1 MPALTNPEEVRQT
14 AARLRASI
22 LRGEYAVDTPL
33 PDVGEIAGAHQVAGQ
48 VVREAFRDLQALNL
62 VEILPNGRAV
72 VQQWRR
78 SGELPILP
86 YFFRESLDAGEKASV
101 VEELLHIR
109 RVVLAEAAA
118 QAAERAHA
126 DDLLRLDEC
135 IEAMRIFRGDTQR
148 LVLLDLDFHEY
159 LLDASH
165 SLSVRWMANSLIRV
179 YREFIQRYP
188 GIWRLSQDH
197 FTYLQELM
205 AALRGGDAEE
215 TRAVVQRHLEASDQI
230 VSAMVRMYAKGIWKP
245 ITEET

>member
-1 MPALTNPEEVRQT
+1 MPALTKFDQVKHT
-14 AARLRASI
+14 AARLRSAI
-22 LRGEYAVDTPL
+22 LCGEFAVNTAL
-33 PDVGEIAGAHQVAGQ
+33 PDAQSIANENNVTEQI
-48 VVREAFRDLQALNL
+48 VREAFRDLQALNL
-62 VEILPNGRAV
+62 VEILPDGRAV

-86 YFFRESLDAGEKASV
+86 YFFLESPDPAEKASV

-109 RVVLAEAAA
+109 RVVLGEAAA
-118 QAAERAHA
+118 QAAEHALA
-126 DDLLRLDEC
+126 DDLRRLDEC
-135 IEAMRIFRGDTQR
+135 IEAMRVYRGDTHR

-179 YREFIQRYP
+179 YREFIHRYP
-188 GIWRLSQDH
+188 GIWRLSHDH

-205 AALRGGDAEE
+205 TALRGGDPEE
-215 TRAVVQRHLEASDQI
+215 TRAVVQRHLETSDQI

-245 ITEET
+245 VIE